1 MMCCQLLIFVFK
13 QKTAYDMRISDWSAV
28 VCSADLSSGADAGRV
43 HRERDGAERTRHGS
57 EFGRP
62 DIGAAAGNLHIARE
76 ALPKPRVD
84 PRSEEHTSEI
94 QSLMRITYAVFCL
107 K

>member
-1 MMCCQLLIFVFK
+1 MCMLLLFCIKFSGDTRDVNVLALSFPP
-13 QKTAYDMRISDWSAV
+13 RRSSF
-28 VCSADLSSGADAGRV
+28 LSSRADAGRV